1 MWGEAAIKQEKSGGG
16 KRRRKKGGR
25 EGGRERQ
32 EGGKERVR
40 SRLGVGCDQG
50 GRDEI
55 TAIKDGDVQR

>member
-1 MWGEAAIKQEKSGGG
+1 MGEGRGE
-16 KRRRKKGGR
+16 KRRRRK
-25 EGGRERQ
+25 GGRERQ
-32 EGGKERVR
+32 EGGKEGER